1 MAEPIPVI
9 PTLYNQSAQILTK
22 IEDIAAYVIQW
33 FFANPGATSMV
44 MEQSLASFRK
54 FNSMKGDNPAA
65 FCSMISDTLTTILK
79 RYKDDVTVECT
90 YEIEPKKDA
99 NGNLLGTYGFTI
111 TVMNADGT
119 PVIPWSSILIDR
131 DHKTL
136 GVRFTNDRT
145 E

>member
-22 IEDIAAYVIQW
+22 IEDIAAYIIQW

-54 FNSMKGDNPAA
+54 FNSMYGNSPSELCTNVSNALRD
-65 FCSMISDTLTTILK
+65 ILS
-79 RYKDDVTVECT
+79 RYEASINVECS
-90 YEIEPKKDA
+90 YEMEPKFD
-99 NGNLLGTYGFTI
+99 GNNNLVGNYGFTI
-111 TVMNADGT
+111 SVLKADGT
-119 PVIPWSSILIDR
+119 PVIPWSSILIGK

-136 GVRFTNDRT
+136 GVRFTNNRS